1 MIGMSVFQLEI
12 QSVFRTQI
20 IINVINPNI
29 SENVNASYAYDSRIT
44 LYSDKILLK
53 NNLDIFK
60 TIRANNIKPRCRI
73 SVP

>member
-29 SENVNASYAYDSRIT
+29 RENVNASYAYSHF
-44 LYSDKILLK
+44 KIQLK